1 MLIFPLI
8 FFYREKFKF
17 KNIFFLYFCL
27 TPILLLSHIIFNGI
41 YEQREVIG
49 INNLNEFFFDAN
61 IFLHTIYN
69 GLISYY
75 DLIFGFYQDR
85 DAFDHIK
92 IFLRDDKL
100 ILSLYIIFFINIIIR
115 IIRRLRLTIY
125 DKIFISKFIL
135 ILILSNAPYARV
147 YYPFYIFY
155 ILYLDQI
162 LSKTK
167 LNSYIKQPLPK
178 LFKIVLVILLSF
190 NFSLENH
197 INKNFDISIH
207 YKNIKTKYIN
217 LNPKKNKCNLDTNLK
232 EPLLKDIYY
241 YKYLIEC
248 NKKINIFEIKK
259 FQKL

>member
-1 MLIFPLI
+1 M
-8 FFYREKFKF
+8 
-17 KNIFFLYFCL
+17 
-27 TPILLLSHIIFNGI
+27 
-41 YEQREVIG
+41 
-49 INNLNEFFFDAN
+49 
-61 IFLHTIYN
+61 
-69 GLISYY
+69 
-75 DLIFGFYQDR
+75 
-85 DAFDHIK
+85 
-92 IFLRDDKL
+92 
-100 ILSLYIIFFINIIIR
+100 
-115 IIRRLRLTIY
+115 
-125 DKIFISKFIL
+125 
-135 ILILSNAPYARV
+135 

-162 LSKTK
+162 LSKIK
-167 LNSYIKQPLPK
+167 FNSYIKGPVLK
-178 LFKIVLVILLSF
+178 FFKVVVVILLLF